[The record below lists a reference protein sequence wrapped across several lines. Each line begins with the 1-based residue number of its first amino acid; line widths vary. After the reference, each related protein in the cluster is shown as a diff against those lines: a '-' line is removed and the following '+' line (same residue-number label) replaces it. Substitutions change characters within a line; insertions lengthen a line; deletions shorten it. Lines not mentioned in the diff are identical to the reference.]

1 MSLRQNSNECILH
14 DRKNSY
20 RCTALVDV
28 HRDCG
33 PNCPFYKNRIMELE
47 SRRKAEERLKNT
59 KCIFQD
65 LLPDGWDK

>member
-1 MSLRQNSNECILH
+1 MSLKQTFDDCVLR
-14 DRKNSY
+14 DKKNLR
-20 RCTALVDV
+20 RCTALTDV

-33 PNCPFYKNRIMELE
+33 PKCPFYKNRIMEQE

-59 KCIFQD
+59 KVYFQD

>member
-1 MSLRQNSNECILH
+1 MRQNSSECILH

-33 PNCPFYKNRIMELE
+33 PKCPFFKTVEMERE
-47 SRRKAEERLKNT
+47 SRCKSEERLKHT